1 MAFYK
6 PVKETWKDGSET
18 YAIAVSQTEDFKN
31 YRFLWKRT
39 DFAGD
44 PYYQK
49 VRFESLRDV
58 RHFISFIDDKNIIQ
72 TEICD

>member
-1 MAFYK
+1 MAFFK
-6 PVKETWKDGSET
+6 PVKEIWKDGSET
-18 YAIAVSQTEDFKN
+18 YAVAVSQTEDFRS
-31 YRFLWKRT
+31 YRFLRKRT

-49 VRFESLRDV
+49 VRFESWRDV
-58 RHFISFIDDKNIIQ
+58 RRFIKFINDKDIIQ